1 MRKASERSGRKGQSV
16 KTLLCIRSDYR
27 SNPAGDTTLVLQA
40 SEYLQ
45 DRGVEITVNCGQIQD
60 YSEYDIVHL
69 FNLTRISETYEY
81 FWRARHQKKPV
92 VITPIYWDLSKF
104 FHYSK
109 NTDALRQWEAY
120 APFRQEI
127 LNGCDA
133 IYPSSNTEKEQ
144 IGREYGASLPQ
155 IVVYSGIDSKQ
166 LPDSTPAESEDYVLC
181 AARVCPR
188 KNQLAL
194 ARATFRLGV
203 RLILVGKANN
213 PDYLNRCLACQNVRY
228 KGFLPFQKLLPLY
241 TNARLHV
248 LCGFVETPGLT
259 NLEAAACGCNILSTA
274 EGSAAEYFEDMA
286 LYCNPYE
293 ETDIFS
299 KVEAGLAQ
307 NRQPRLKAHVLKN
320 FCLDHCL
327 EPLYLSYCSLKAR

>member
-1 MRKASERSGRKGQSV
+1 M

-27 SNPAGDTTLVLQA
+27 SNPGGDTTLVLQT

-45 DRGVEITVNCGQIQD
+45 EQGLEITVNSGQIQD
-60 YSEYDIVHL
+60 YSDYDVVHL

-81 FWRARHQKKPV
+81 FWRARRQKKPV

-104 FHYSK
+104 YHYTK
-109 NTDALRQWEAY
+109 NTDALRRWEAY

-133 IYPSSNTEKEQ
+133 IYPTSNMEKEL
-144 IGREYGASLPQ
+144 IGREYGVSLPQ
-155 IVVYSGIDSKQ
+155 TVVYSGIDTRQ
-166 LPDSTPAESEDYVLC
+166 LPDGPPAESKDYILC

-194 ARATFRLGV
+194 ARTTYRLGV

-213 PDYLNRCLACQNVRY
+213 VDYLNRCLSYPNVKY
-228 KGFLPFQKLLPLY
+228 KDFVPFQKLLPLY
-241 TNARLHV
+241 MGARMHV

-259 NLEAAACGCNILSTA
+259 NLEAAACGCNILSTT

-286 LYCNPYE
+286 LYCDPYE
-293 ETDIFS
+293 ETDIFA
-299 KVEAGLAQ
+299 KVEAGLTQ
-307 NRQPRLKAHVLKN
+307 NRQLRLKAHVLN
-320 FCLDHCL
+320 HFCLKCCM
-327 EPLYLSYCSLKAR
+327 EPLYLSYCSLRTR